1 MKDIFVKKE
10 VTRDEFMLNRIT
22 NFLGI
27 PSPKVLGYYDN
38 TLKLEKINGM
48 SLSDFYGEKETDIPE
63 YIYESIRV
71 IIEELLKIGICYPD
85 ITGYNFMIDD
95 KEKLWIIDFGHAYVT
110 NPEDKLDPFVE
121 KFINGYNGW
130 NPDFR

>member
-1 MKDIFVKKE
+1 MFIKE
-10 VTRDEFMLNRIT
+10 NVSRNEFMINRLT

-27 PSPKVLGYYDN
+27 PSPKVLGYQSN

-63 YIYESIRV
+63 YIFESIRV
-71 IIEELLKIGICYPD
+71 IVEELLKIGICYPD

-110 NPEDKLDPFVE
+110 NPEEKDDEFVT
-121 KFINGYNGW
+121 KFIEGHNGW
-130 NPDFR
+130 NPLFK

>member
-1 MKDIFVKKE
+1 MFIKE
-10 VTRDEFMLNRIT
+10 NVSRNEFMINRLT

-27 PSPKVLGYYDN
+27 PSPKVLGYQSN

-63 YIYESIRV
+63 YIFESIRV
-71 IIEELLKIGICYPD
+71 IVEELLKIGICYPD

-110 NPEDKLDPFVE
+110 NPEEKDDEFVT
-121 KFINGYNGW
+121 KFIEGNNGW
-130 NPDFR
+130 NPLFK

>member
-1 MKDIFVKKE
+1 MKTIFEKKD
-10 VTRDEFMLNRIT
+10 VSYNEFMLNRIT

-27 PSPKVLGYYDN
+27 PSPKVLAYDDN

-48 SLSDFYGEKETDIPE
+48 SISDFYGEKETDVPE
-63 YIYESIRV
+63 YIFESIRV
-71 IIEELLKIGICYPD
+71 IVEELLKIGICYPD

-110 NPEDKLDPFVE
+110 NPGDKIDEFVSE
-121 KFINGYNGW
+121 FIKGQNKW
-130 NPDFR
+130 NPRFK

>member
-1 MKDIFVKKE
+1 MFIKE
-10 VTRDEFMLNRIT
+10 NVSENEFMLNRLT

-27 PSPKVLGYYDN
+27 PSPKVLAYYNN

-63 YIYESIRV
+63 YIFESIRV
-71 IIEELLKIGICYPD
+71 IVEELLKIGICYPD

-110 NPEDKLDPFVE
+110 NPEEEDDEFVT
-121 KFINGYNGW
+121 KFIEGYNGW
-130 NPDFR
+130 NPLFK